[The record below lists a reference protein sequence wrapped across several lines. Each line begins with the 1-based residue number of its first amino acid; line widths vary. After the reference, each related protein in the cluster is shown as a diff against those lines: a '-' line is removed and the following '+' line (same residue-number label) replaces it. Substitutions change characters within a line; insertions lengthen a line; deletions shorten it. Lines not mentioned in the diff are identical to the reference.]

1 MTFTQAI
8 KEIRILAADDITDIV
23 ADFVTLKRSGSGM
36 KGYCPFHEENT
47 PSFHVSDQKGIY
59 KCFGCGIGGDAI
71 DFLMRMEGKEFHEVI
86 YKLANRFHLKIDKN
100 SNSYSTS
107 NQKSA
112 ESLIPG
118 IKKARSEIRKSGQVF
133 IGFKGAPLERLNS
146 KAKIEIT
153 SPLNLEQ
160 AKILKRYTSRC
171 VFVPGNMAW
180 ESIKDSLVAVLATN
194 ITALVWEDG
203 NEYDWIQYLLKA
215 YGVNREEVIQL
226 IAIMPESISR
236 SVYMTY
242 YSELLNKKIKKKA

>member
-36 KGYCPFHEENT
+36 KGCCPFHEENT
-47 PSFHVSDQKGIY
+47 PSFHVSDQKGVY

-86 YKLANRFHLKIDKN
+86 YKLANRFRLNIDKN

-107 NQKSA
+107 NEKSA

-118 IKKARSEIRKSGQVF
+118 IIKARPEIRKSGQVF
-133 IGFKGAPLERLNS
+133 IGFEGASLERINS
-146 KAKIEIT
+146 KAKVVIS

-160 AKILKRYTSRC
+160 AKNLKRYTSRC
-171 VFVPGNMAW
+171 VFVPGNIAW
-180 ESIKDSLVAVLATN
+180 ESIKHSLVALLATN
-194 ITALVWEDG
+194 FTVLVWEDG
-203 NEYDWIQYLLKA
+203 NEQDWLQFLLKS
-215 YGVNREEVIQL
+215 YTVNREEVIRM
-226 IAIMPESISR
+226 IANMPESISR

-242 YSELLNKKIKKKA
+242 YSELLNKKI